1 MEIKDKKMFDKL
13 KYLLM
18 LGMNLEELEEL
29 ESLYPDDKII
39 KSFKSEIIRLNND
52 EDFIRELREEEE
64 NMMISKQEGMEE
76 GKEKEKINTIQNLLK
91 LKTPI
96 EKIAQITNLT
106 EEEVK
111 ERIKKFNLEG

>member
-52 EDFIRELREEEE
+52 EDFIRELREEE
-64 NMMISKQEGMEE
+64 NMVISKQEGMEK
-76 GKEKEKINTIQNLLK
+76 KELK
-91 LKTPI
+91 SLI
-96 EKIAQITNLT
+96 
-106 EEEVK
+106 
-111 ERIKKFNLEG
+111 